1 MIYFISNNI
10 YKWIIL
16 FYWNCWKN
24 NKIKFVFPWI
34 LNIYIFRYGKIKE
47 IDLKTPARPPAF
59 AFITFADHRDA
70 EDAIHGRDG
79 HNYDGYRLRC
89 EFAKGDRRGKR
100 IIDVM
105 FNLVIIIMIIILELI
120 LMK

>member
-1 MIYFISNNI
+1 MIGNYEN
-10 YKWIIL
+10 
-16 FYWNCWKN
+16 N
-24 NKIKFVFPWI
+24 NKIKLYFFHFKY
-34 LNIYIFRYGKIKE
+34 IYLYRYGKIKE

-89 EFAKGDRRGKR
+89 EFAKGDRRGKSR
-100 IIDVM
+100 IHK
-105 FNLVIIIMIIILELI
+105 NLHAKTIHILIIAVIYI
-120 LMK
+120 